1 MALQIDIV
9 IDLPRDADYCSA
21 TLAAMEHA
29 IARVD
34 VDAAARVVRT
44 DAIDAEYLA
53 SLPDAVVMG
62 PGTPYQVPAS
72 AERVIRSARERG
84 VPLVGT

>member
-9 IDLPRDADYCSA
+9 IDLPSDADYCSA
-21 TLAAMEHA
+21 TVAAMEHA
-29 IARVD
+29 IARVGA
-34 VDAAARVVRT
+34 DAATRIVRT
-44 DAIDAEYLA
+44 DAIDAEYLV
-53 SLPDAVVMG
+53 SRPDAVVMG

-72 AERVIRSARERG
+72 AERDIRSARERG